1 MAIDFFCP
9 HCGLHT
15 LVDDPYVG
23 QSGPCYRCGQPIQ
36 VVASPALSGFRSP
49 ASSPLIAGQQRLRL
63 LLAAIVACGIGLALA
78 VLMLVVR
85 WIEPSMTAAK
95 MAAQQ
100 SGCEANLQRIAA
112 ALQSY
117 HDQYGC
123 FPPAS
128 IADKNGK
135 PMHSWRVLI
144 LPELGYESLYKKY
157 DFSLPWNDPA
167 NQMVAQQMPRVF
179 ACPGNADSFANHET
193 QYMVLVGKNT
203 AFPGPDQSTRLSQ
216 FQDGPDA
223 TILLVETAISGVLWT
238 DPSDLSVDTIK
249 FQINGRNSRGELVE
263 GISSPHGDGAHVV
276 MANGV
281 RHFLHSRSPPDY
293 VRALS
298 TISGDEKVPASF
310 WRDAE

>member
-1 MAIDFFCP
+1 
-9 HCGLHT
+9 
-15 LVDDPYVG
+15 
-23 QSGPCYRCGQPIQ
+23 
-36 VVASPALSGFRSP
+36 
-49 ASSPLIAGQQRLRL
+49 L
-63 LLAAIVACGIGLALA
+63 LLGAIVAVGIGLALT

-85 WIEPSMTAAK
+85 LIEPPMTAAK
-95 MAAQQ
+95 LAAQQ
-100 SGCEANLQRIAA
+100 SSCEANLQRIAA

-123 FPPAS
+123 FPPPS

-144 LPELGYESLYKKY
+144 LPELGYETLYKKY

-179 ACPGNADSFANHET
+179 ACPGNADSFAQHET

-216 FQDGPDA
+216 FKDGPDA
-223 TILLVETAISGVLWT
+223 TILLVETAINGVLWT

-249 FQINGRNSRGELVE
+249 FNINGRTSTGDFVE

-298 TISGDEKVPASF
+298 TISGDEKVPVSF
-310 WRDAE
+310 WRDQE